1 MFSIIIDFTKIV
13 KHSGLTLLESKI
25 KPFPSF
31 NHTIGLILT
40 IPSSVHE
47 KLLKQPV
54 GKPRID
60 FINSPL
66 FVNSIID
73 FLYMQYE
80 PHTKVCELQFTIPD
94 TISSVLDSLLYY
106 IPNDFKILTYTQPQ
120 NKKIINKLIINSFR
134 NPYISNKSQLGQQ
147 FNSEMLLMSKIN
159 NIDEPYDA
167 TNDIEFTLS
176 RHKQIYTAYQ
186 FKFDSFTIKKLK
198 KLSRFGSS
206 INNDGT
212 ISQKEIVGCFK
223 LKKIEKINDSD
234 FIHIIQICDNSFTFG
249 TEEEVN
255 NIKCK
260 FSFHTHPF
268 TLYDIYKFKLAW
280 PSNADYIGFLL
291 SVETG
296 TLFHIVIGNEGIYI
310 ISLSREWSRNT
321 DFTVSDE
328 LKNFII
334 ENFKFRKN
342 KANITL
348 KSYIN
353 KVNHIQFQNK
363 KIFNLEFR
371 NWNELKNPFSVWS
384 LNIN

>member
-25 KPFPSF
+25 KPFPTF

-40 IPSSVHE
+40 IPSPIHE
-47 KLLKQPV
+47 KLLEQPI
-54 GKPRID
+54 GQTRID
-60 FINSPL
+60 FINSPF

-80 PHTKVCELQFTIPD
+80 PRSKVCELQFTNPD
-94 TISSVLDSLLYY
+94 TVSSVLDSLLYY
-106 IPNDFKILTYTQPQ
+106 IPNDFKILTYTSVQ
-120 NKKIINKLIINSFR
+120 NKPIINKLIVNSFR

-147 FNSEMLLMSKIN
+147 FETDMLLMCKMN
-159 NIDEPYDA
+159 NIIKSYDA
-167 TNDIEFTLS
+167 TNDIDFTLI
-176 RHKQIYTAYQ
+176 RHKNRVDSPYQ

-206 INNDGT
+206 LNNDGT
-212 ISQKEIVGCFK
+212 ISQKEIVGCFN
-223 LKKIEKINDSD
+223 LKKIDSD
-234 FIHIIQICDNSFTFG
+234 FVHILQLCDESFTFG

-255 NIKCK
+255 SIKCR

-268 TLYDIYKFKLAW
+268 NLYDVYKFKLGY
-280 PSNADYIGFLL
+280 PSNVDYIGYLL
-291 SVETG
+291 TVETG

-310 ISLSREWSRNT
+310 ISLSQEWSKKT

-328 LKNFII
+328 LGDFII
-334 ENFKFRKN
+334 QNFKFK
-342 KANITL
+342 KTKTDITL

-353 KVNHIQFQNK
+353 KVNQIQFQNK
-363 KIFNLEFR
+363 QIFNVEFR
-371 NWNELKNPFSVWS
+371 NWNELQNPFSVWDIS
-384 LNIN
+384 NGQRK